1 MVCMEYVMGIDGG
14 GTKTIAVI
22 SDINGIIAAQSIAGS
37 TNPNVAATHELEA
50 AFQNLFDS
58 LEKQLPDG
66 LRDIT
71 CAFAGISGA
80 GNQENKRN
88 LQKLLKRLLPE
99 HITIQVEAD
108 TINALYSGTYGK
120 HGMVQISGTG
130 SITYGINRSGKHDRA
145 GGWGYLF
152 GDEGSGYDIGRQ
164 GMTAALQSYDGR
176 GPDTILMQM
185 MYDHFN
191 IDHPQKLIREIY
203 TSSAPKSEIS
213 PLSKLVFA
221 AYKQKDPAA
230 VKILS
235 NTGKE
240 IAHSIKTLYQK
251 LFEPNE
257 EASVVLCGGVFNEK
271 EVIPRLVKNE
281 LSADPGI
288 RLILPKVSP
297 AAGSLI
303 GAYLMKQI
311 TINDKIIHNLINT
324 I

>member
-22 SDINGIIAAQSIAGS
+22 SDINGNIAAQSTAGS

-66 LRDIT
+66 LSNIT

-88 LQKLLKRLLPE
+88 LQKLLKHLLPE

-130 SITYGINRSGKHDRA
+130 SITYGINSKGQQGRV

-164 GMTAALQSYDGR
+164 GMIAALKSFDGR
-176 GPDTILMQM
+176 GLDTILLQM
-185 MYDHFN
+185 MYEHFDV
-191 IDHPQKLIREIY
+191 DHPQGLIRKIY
-203 TSSAPKSEIS
+203 SSPVPKSEIS
-213 PLSKLVFA
+213 PLSKIVFA
-221 AYKQKDPAA
+221 AYKLNDPIAIN
-230 VKILS
+230 ILS
-235 NTGKE
+235 NVGRE

-251 LFEPNE
+251 LFKVE
-257 EASVVLCGGVFNEK
+257 ENAAAVLCGGIFNEK
-271 EVIPRLVKNE
+271 EILPGLLRNE

-288 RLILPKVSP
+288 RLILPKVP
-297 AAGSLI
+297 PVAGSLI
-303 GAYLMKQI
+303 GAYLMKQL
-311 TINDKIIHNLINT
+311 TINDKIIHNLTNT